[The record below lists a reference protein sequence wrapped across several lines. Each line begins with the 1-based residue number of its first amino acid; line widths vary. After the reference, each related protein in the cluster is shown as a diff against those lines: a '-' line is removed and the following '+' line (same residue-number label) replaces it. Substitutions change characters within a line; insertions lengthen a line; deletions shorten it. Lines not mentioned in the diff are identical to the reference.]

1 MIWRIFFVCTLVIV
15 AAVSVFNKGRRPPSD
30 AITTPVEP
38 LQPGY
43 YIKGARITE
52 MGPDG
57 LPLYRVE
64 AEHIEQDP
72 ADNGIRL
79 EQLTLTYRTP
89 EARDW
94 TLTAARGFVPP
105 DSKTLNL
112 AGNVRIVG
120 QPVPDMQPAV
130 VYTERLTIDTETNVA
145 STRDRVDIEWG
156 TRRLSTMGLVADLK
170 TERLRLESAV
180 HGRFVPSGR

>member
-1 MIWRIFFVCTLVIV
+1 VIWRIFIIGVLVLV
-15 AAVSVFNKGRRPPSD
+15 AVLSVLNKERRPVTD
-30 AITTPVEP
+30 VAKTPVEP
-38 LQPGY
+38 PQPGY
-43 YIKGARITE
+43 YMTGARITE

-64 AEHIEQDP
+64 AERIEQDP
-72 ADNGIRL
+72 INNAIRL
-79 EQLTLTYRTP
+79 EQLTLVYRTP

-105 DSKTLNL
+105 GSKTLNL

-120 QPVPDMQPAV
+120 QPGPEMQPAIV
-130 VYTERLTIDTETNVA
+130 HTERLIIDTVTNVA

-156 TRRLSTMGLVADLK
+156 DRRLSTMGLVADLK
-170 TERLRLESAV
+170 AERLQLESAV
-180 HGRFVPSGR
+180 HGRFVPSRR